1 MQHKIDASYQSKL
14 EERERSLK
22 SREEYVRNIEKR
34 LQQQETQNDEE
45 RQRLQSLV
53 TKMEVQIRD
62 QARKIEDDRWKLNQ
76 SENKL
81 KTWQVLWLW
90 FSLS

>member
-1 MQHKIDASYQSKL
+1 M
-14 EERERSLK
+14 SLK
-22 SREEYVRNIEKR
+22 SREEYVRNLEKR

-45 RQRLQSLV
+45 RHRLQSLV
-53 TKMEVQIRD
+53 TKMEVQIREH
-62 QARKIEDDRWKLNQ
+62 ARKIEDDRWKLNQ

-81 KTWQVLWLW
+81 KTWQVFWLW

>member
-1 MQHKIDASYQSKL
+1 M
-14 EERERSLK
+14 SLK
-22 SREEYVRNIEKR
+22 SREEYVRNLEKR
-34 LQQQETQNDEE
+34 LQQQEIQNDEE
-45 RQRLQSLV
+45 RHRLQSLV
-53 TKMEVQIRD
+53 TKMEVHIRE

-81 KTWQVLWLW
+81 KTWQVVWLW